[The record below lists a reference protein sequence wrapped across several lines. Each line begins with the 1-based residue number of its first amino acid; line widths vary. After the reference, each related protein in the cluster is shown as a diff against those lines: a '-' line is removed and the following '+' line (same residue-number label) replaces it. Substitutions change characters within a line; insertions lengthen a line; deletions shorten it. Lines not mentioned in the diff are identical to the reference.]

1 MISDLKSKLVR
12 LLNQPLTIYNTKQMC
27 LYLGKIVESCI
38 FNDSILLKHLYI
50 YKFYTE
56 ILYGLLFLV
65 INKPIETILQAE
77 LRDRRIDP
85 MEICET
91 DTDEMAE
98 TK

>member
-1 MISDLKSKLVR
+1 M
-12 LLNQPLTIYNTKQMC
+12 
-27 LYLGKIVESCI
+27 ESCI

-50 YKFYTE
+50 YTFYAK
-56 ILYGLLFLV
+56 ILCGLLFLV